1 MIDSLLNR
9 YLRMLI
15 LSFMAIAS
23 LAGCVTVEDNA
34 AQPLRTTIVMA
45 GDLSGLSTSATT
57 FSWHPELHRIITD
70 KRLDPQQ
77 VSQHMQNVLKQTLQ
91 AKGYRFVEDPQ
102 LADFQVGFG
111 VAMGTEMS
119 DAQILAVAGLVA
131 GLSTEGVNTQKYD
144 KGTVLIAL
152 FKPIGVQGGN
162 DLIWRVLAQGFGNV
176 EKIDELTTNFD
187 SLIDSML
194 TNLPLVNVTP

>member
-1 MIDSLLNR
+1 
-9 YLRMLI
+9 
-15 LSFMAIAS
+15 MAIAS

-34 AQPLRTTIVMA
+34 PQPLRTTIVMA

-77 VSQHMQNVLKQTLQ
+77 VSLHMQDVLKRTLQ

-162 DLIWRVLAQGFGNV
+162 DLVWRVLAQGFGNV

>member
-1 MIDSLLNR
+1 MINSLLNR

-77 VSQHMQNVLKQTLQ
+77 VSQHMQDVLKRTLQ

-111 VAMGTEMS
+111 VAMGTKMS

-162 DLIWRVLAQGFGNV
+162 DLVWRVLAQGFGNV

>member
-9 YLRMLI
+9 CLRMLA
-15 LSFMAIAS
+15 LSFMAITI
-23 LAGCVTVEDNA
+23 LTGCVTVENNA

-77 VSQHMQNVLKQTLQ
+77 VSQHMQDVLKQTLQ

>member
-9 YLRMLI
+9 CLRMLA
-15 LSFMAIAS
+15 LSFMAITI
-23 LAGCVTVEDNA
+23 LTGCVTVENNA

-77 VSQHMQNVLKQTLQ
+77 VSQHMQDVLKQTLQ

-119 DAQILAVAGLVA
+119 DAQILAVVGLVA

>member
-77 VSQHMQNVLKQTLQ
+77 VSQHMQDVLKRTLQ

-131 GLSTEGVNTQKYD
+131 GLSTEGVNPQKYD

-162 DLIWRVLAQGFGNV
+162 DLVWRVLAQGFGNV

>member
-1 MIDSLLNR
+1 
-9 YLRMLI
+9 MLI

-162 DLIWRVLAQGFGNV
+162 DLVWRVLAQGFGNV

>member
-9 YLRMLI
+9 CLRMLA
-15 LSFMAIAS
+15 LSFMAITS
-23 LAGCVTVEDNA
+23 LTGCVTVENNA

-77 VSQHMQNVLKQTLQ
+77 VSQHMQDVLKQTLQ